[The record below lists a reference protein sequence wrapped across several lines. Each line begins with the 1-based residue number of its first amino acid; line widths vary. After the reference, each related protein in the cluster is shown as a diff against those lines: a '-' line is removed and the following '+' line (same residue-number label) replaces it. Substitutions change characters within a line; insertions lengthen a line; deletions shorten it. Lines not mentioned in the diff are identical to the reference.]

1 MFIVKSSEL
10 ALPFNSAAA
19 YKMCVFWTQL
29 CTRMCEYSLVRAVS
43 GYSMF
48 EALKVPCILCQD
60 ADAVF
65 IHHITHQLQ

>member
-1 MFIVKSSEL
+1 
-10 ALPFNSAAA
+10 
-19 YKMCVFWTQL
+19 MCAFWTQL